1 MTDLILNLTL
11 IRKEH
16 NSIYIGM
23 DLSII
28 ILNYNGKAWLEK
40 LLPSLQSNWLNMTT
54 FETEVVVVDNAST
67 DDSVAFV
74 EKQKDVRL
82 ICSDRNGGFAYGNN
96 LAIRNNSA
104 KYLMLLNSDTEFLPL
119 ASNLDVLIKYMDE
132 TPSTGLITPMLL
144 LDNGKL
150 DPACHRGEP
159 TPWAAFT
166 YFSGLERL
174 FPKSRWFGQYHQT
187 YKLLECANPTA
198 NSGEYAPGIHDI
210 DACTGAA
217 LLVRNEAVL
226 KVGLLDERFFMYA
239 EDLDWCKRF
248 REAGYR
254 VVFHPG
260 VKLVHH
266 KYRSGLANKDEK
278 IKNNTR
284 KWFYDTMLQYY
295 DKHYKNKYP
304 RCLRWGLK
312 AVLTL
317 KR

>member
-1 MTDLILNLTL
+1 
-11 IRKEH
+11 
-16 NSIYIGM
+16 M

-40 LLPSLQSNWLNMTT
+40 LLPSLQSYWLNQTT

-67 DDSVAFV
+67 DGSVTYL

-96 LAIRNNSA
+96 LAIRNNA
-104 KYLMLLNSDTEFLPL
+104 ARYLMLLNSDTEFLPS
-119 ASNLDVLIKYMDE
+119 ASNLDVLIQFMNE
-132 TPSTGLITPMLL
+132 TPSAGIITPLLL
-144 LDNGKL
+144 LDNGKP

-187 YKLLECANPTA
+187 YKLINATEAPCSNQSNPAT
-198 NSGEYAPGIHDI
+198 NSREFATGIHDI

-226 KVGLLDERFFMYA
+226 KVGMLDERFFMYA

-260 VKLVHH
+260 VTLLHH
-266 KYRSGLANKDEK
+266 KYRSGLANKNEK
-278 IKNNTR
+278 IKNDTR

-295 DKHYKNKYP
+295 DKHYQNEYP
-304 RCLRWGLK
+304 RCLRWLLK
-312 AVLTL
+312 AGLAL
-317 KR
+317 KK

>member
-1 MTDLILNLTL
+1 
-11 IRKEH
+11 
-16 NSIYIGM
+16 M

-40 LLPSLQSNWLNMTT
+40 LLPSLQSNWLNQTK

-74 EKQKDVRL
+74 EMQNGVRL
-82 ICSDRNGGFAYGNN
+82 ICSDRNGGFAFGNN
-96 LAIRNNSA
+96 LAIRNNAA
-104 KYLMLLNSDTEFLPL
+104 KYLMLLNSDTEFLPSV
-119 ASNLDVLIKYMDE
+119 SNLDVLVEYMNE
-132 TPSTGLITPMLL
+132 MPSAGIITPLLL

-187 YKLLECANPTA
+187 YKPLDT
-198 NSGEYAPGIHDI
+198 IHDI

-217 LLVRNEAVL
+217 LLFRKEAL
-226 KVGLLDERFFMYA
+226 SKVGLLDEQFFMYA
-239 EDLDWCKRF
+239 EDIDWCKRF

-260 VKLVHH
+260 VTILHH
-266 KYRSGLANKDEK
+266 KYKSGLANKDEK
-278 IKNNTR
+278 IKDDTR
-284 KWFYDTMLQYY
+284 NWFYDTMLQYY
-295 DKHYKNKYP
+295 DKHYQNKYP
-304 RCLRWGLK
+304 RWLRWVLK
-312 AVLTL
+312 TVIAL

>member
-1 MTDLILNLTL
+1 
-11 IRKEH
+11 
-16 NSIYIGM
+16 M

-40 LLPSLQSNWLNMTT
+40 LLPSLQSNWLNHTT
-54 FETEVVVVDNAST
+54 LQAEVVVVDNAST

-74 EKQKDVRL
+74 KKQTGVRL
-82 ICSDRNGGFAYGNN
+82 ICSDRNGGFAGGNN

-104 KYLMLLNSDTEFLPL
+104 NYLMLLNSDTEFLPI
-119 ASNLDVLIKYMDE
+119 ASNLDILIKYMNE
-132 TPSTGLITPMLL
+132 APSVGIITPLL
-144 LDNGKL
+144 VLDDGKL

-166 YFSGLERL
+166 YFTGLERL

-187 YKLLECANPTA
+187 YQSMAT
-198 NSGEYAPGIHDI
+198 IHDI

-217 LLVRNEAVL
+217 LVVRNEAIL
-226 KVGLLDERFFMYA
+226 KVGVLDERFFMYA

-260 VKLVHH
+260 VKVVHH
-266 KYRSGLANKDEK
+266 KYRSGLANEDEM
-278 IKNNTR
+278 IKRDTR

-295 DKHYKNKYP
+295 DKHYNSRCP
-304 RCLRWGLK
+304 RIFRWVLK
-312 AVLTL
+312 SVLAM

>member
-1 MTDLILNLTL
+1 
-11 IRKEH
+11 
-16 NSIYIGM
+16 M

-28 ILNYNGKAWLEK
+28 ILNYNGKVWLEK
-40 LLPSLQSNWLNMTT
+40 LLPSLQSNWLNQTK

-67 DDSVAFV
+67 DDSMAFI
-74 EKQKDVRL
+74 ENQNGIRL
-82 ICSDRNGGFAYGNN
+82 ICSDRNGGFAFGNN
-96 LAIRNNSA
+96 LAIRNNTA
-104 KYLMLLNSDTEFLPL
+104 RYLMLLNSDAEFLPS
-119 ASNLDVLIKYMDE
+119 ASNLDVLMKYMDE
-132 TPSTGLITPMLL
+132 TPSAGIITPMLL
-144 LDNGKL
+144 LDNGKI

-187 YKLLECANPTA
+187 YKPM
-198 NSGEYAPGIHDI
+198 NSIHDI

-226 KVGLLDERFFMYA
+226 KVGVLDERFFMYA

-254 VVFHPG
+254 VVFDPG
-260 VKLVHH
+260 IKLVHH
-266 KYRSGLANKDEK
+266 KYRSGLANKDDK
-278 IKNNTR
+278 IKSDTR

-295 DKHYKNKYP
+295 DKHYQNKYP
-304 RCLRWGLK
+304 RCLRWVLK
-312 AVLTL
+312 TVLAV

>member
-1 MTDLILNLTL
+1 
-11 IRKEH
+11 
-16 NSIYIGM
+16 M

-40 LLPSLQSNWLNMTT
+40 LLPSLQLNWLNQTK

-67 DDSVAFV
+67 DDSVAFI

-82 ICSDRNGGFAYGNN
+82 ICSDRNGGFAFGNN

-104 KYLMLLNSDTEFLPL
+104 KYLMLLNSDTEFLPS
-119 ASNLDVLIKYMDE
+119 ASNLDILMEYMDE
-132 TPSTGLITPMLL
+132 TPSAGIITPLLL
-144 LDNGKL
+144 LDDGNP

-187 YKLLECANPTA
+187 YKLMNT
-198 NSGEYAPGIHDI
+198 IHDI

-226 KVGLLDERFFMYA
+226 KVGVLDERFFMYA

-260 VKLVHH
+260 VTIVHH
-266 KYRSGLANKDEK
+266 KYRSGLANKDEI
-278 IKNNTR
+278 IKSDTR

-295 DKHYKNKYP
+295 DKHYKNNYP
-304 RCLRWGLK
+304 HSLRWVLK
-312 AVLTL
+312 AVLAL